1 MRIIGDPAI
10 SIEPPEQPATEPS
23 SLTTPLYAA
32 MQTIFLEAM
41 PNAIVV
47 PFLMRGTT
55 DGAFLR
61 AKGMAVYGVP
71 VFRKDGEL
79 RMHGNDERIS
89 LDNLRIGTELLS
101 KIVAKVAAKQ

>member
-1 MRIIGDPAI
+1 MRIIDDA
-10 SIEPPEQPATEPS
+10 IEPPERPEQPATEPG

-32 MQTIFLEAM
+32 IQTVFLEAM
-41 PNAIVV
+41 PNAVVV

-61 AKGMAVYGVP
+61 ARGMAVYGVP

-79 RMHGNDERIS
+79 RMHGND
-89 LDNLRIGTELLS
+89 
-101 KIVAKVAAKQ
+101 